1 MRNDKGFTL
10 IELLAVIIILA
21 IIALITT
28 PVVIQI
34 ISESSKNT
42 FKSSVEE
49 LMNVTQ
55 RDYSEYAR
63 SGSVTYSLNN
73 NSLTCPVCEKQAVG
87 LVFTPF
93 PPAADDTHYQKV
105 TALIIHVYW
114 HMSIKYSS
122 AQARRHCPAL
132 RICRFAPLVRGTW
145 FSRHGIRLLRRRGW
159 LHSFP

>member
-1 MRNDKGFTL
+1 MKNGFTL
-10 IELLAVIIILA
+10 IELLAIIIVIA

-42 FKSSVEE
+42 FKSSIEE

-73 NSLTCPVCEKQAVG
+73 NSLTCPVCENE
-87 LVFTPF
+87 
-93 PPAADDTHYQKV
+93 
-105 TALIIHVYW
+105 IIYTGN
-114 HMSIKYSS
+114 IEEG
-122 AQARRHCPAL
+122 
-132 RICRFAPLVRGTW
+132 RGTIVNNNGQIT
-145 FSRHGIRLLRRRGW
+145 SVNITNDQYQAKLDSKGKVVITDKN
-159 LHSFP
+159 